1 MKYEFDGPKLENGHL
16 NAGDQEA
23 LTSPETRARVRK
35 HIESL
40 ISAVNRTSQV
50 SENVELKSPTIRAN
64 GALAIPPLIYREY
77 ADELKN
83 LARTTTS
90 APQRAL
96 YVKMANIWQHAAIRF
111 EAGLETSKP
120 NL

>member
-1 MKYEFDGPKLENGHL
+1 LKYEFDGPKLENGRL